1 MRCRSQFLSSSCP
14 PFFQERYELNDF
26 QLMCRN
32 CFKCFSDDK
41 AMKKHSWACT
51 RPKNFRCR
59 FCERAFRFK
68 NDVDNHERIH
78 TGERPFACPEPGCD
92 KTFKLKNART
102 LHVQVAH
109 QGYSHK
115 CDQCGKGLTSR

>member
-1 MRCRSQFLSSSCP
+1 M
-14 PFFQERYELNDF
+14 FFQERYELNDF